1 MKLTTLK
8 LYVITGKDHVC
19 LACIVACFI
28 LFQVTIPALNDS
40 NLIGMCL
47 YNVVILGGVGLT
59 LTLLL
64 EEREVLRYGVMSGC
78 LILGT
83 TLTQMMLFVPKV
95 TIRK

>member
-1 MKLTTLK
+1 M
-8 LYVITGKDHVC
+8 
-19 LACIVACFI
+19 CFI

-78 LILGT
+78 LILGA
-83 TLTQMMLFVPKV
+83 TLTQLMLFVPKV
-95 TIRK
+95 NTSYSSLVYTIHFLQHLK

>member
-1 MKLTTLK
+1 MFKLEPLQC
-8 LYVITGKDHVC
+8 V
-19 LACIVACFI
+19 

-78 LILGT
+78 LILGA
-83 TLTQMMLFVPKV
+83 TLTQLMLFVPKV
-95 TIRK
+95 NTS